1 MIVRVATLVT
11 SLILPYRPI
20 SVSVAAVVICSVWLA
35 TVLSVFLVPMDTSS
49 MQVPAPHVPIM
60 SAIARSA
67 HQLWFALSAKMDSSS
82 IQPRL
87 VSVVVHSLAVSPV
100 QTPQIA
106 LFVPV
111 ATS

>member
-1 MIVRVATLVT
+1 MIVRVATLAT
-11 SLILPYRPI
+11 SLILPWHLI
-20 SVSVAAVVICSVWLA
+20 SVSVAVVVICSVWLA
-35 TVLSVFLVPMDTSS
+35 TVQNASLVPMVTSS

-67 HQLWFALSAKMDSSS
+67 HQLWFALFAKMDSSL
-82 IQPRL
+82 IQPHL
-87 VSVVVHSLAVSPV
+87 VSVVAHSLAVSPA